1 MTNVTQLKITPLEAG
16 LRNILKEVRAGK
28 ITYIEMILQREHDD
42 YVEWAISQL
51 GEKSYDVQHLL
62 AQIGLMHLS
71 TQSVVDDM
79 RDIADE
85 D

>member
-1 MTNVTQLKITPLEAG
+1 MTNVTKMTITPIEAG
-16 LRNILKEVRAGK
+16 LRHILKEVRAGR
-28 ITYIEMILQREHDD
+28 ITYIEMIVQRENDD

-62 AQIGLMHLS
+62 AQIGLMHIA

>member
-1 MTNVTQLKITPLEAG
+1 
-16 LRNILKEVRAGK
+16 
-28 ITYIEMILQREHDD
+28 MIVQREHDD

-62 AQIGLMHLS
+62 AQIGLMHIA